1 MKQDLNRMKCL
12 LAFALAFFNNLV
24 REESLLS
31 ACTITTFTTTTEAF
45 NGKKSGSLLNSQIA
59 LLLYGV
65 PFLLFIL

>member
-1 MKQDLNRMKCL
+1 MKCL

-59 LLLYGV
+59 LLMQVLGV
-65 PFLLFIL
+65 PF